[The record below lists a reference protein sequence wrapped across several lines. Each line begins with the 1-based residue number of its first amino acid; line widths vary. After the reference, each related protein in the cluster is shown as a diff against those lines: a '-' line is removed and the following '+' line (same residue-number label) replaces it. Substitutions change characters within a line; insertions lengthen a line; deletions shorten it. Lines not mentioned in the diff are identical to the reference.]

1 MKIGYFRKD
10 DSLHEYIITEDEIK
24 RFDEIMFDLEQNI
37 VEDDYYDLCD
47 EIDEKFGKY
56 RVEGELYSKKIILE
70 D

>member
-10 DSLHEYIITEDEIK
+10 ESLHEYIIPEDEIK

-37 VEDDYYDLCD
+37 FDEDYYDLCN